1 MNTVTYE
8 DIWRALE
15 EVKDPEIPVVSLV
28 EMGIVRGVA
37 LAGGRAIITMT
48 PTFLGCPAL
57 HMMKANIK
65 ERLLRLGVDAVDVR
79 ESLSPPWS
87 TDWISEEARRKLK
100 DFGLAPPPKHS
111 GDEQVLL
118 AEAARCPYCDSENT
132 VLKNAFG
139 PTLCR
144 SIYVCND
151 CRQPFEQFKPV

>member
-37 LAGGRAIITMT
+37 LAGGRAIITMA

-111 GDEQVLL
+111 GDDQSLL

-132 VLKNAFG
+132 LLKNAFG

>member
-1 MNTVTYE
+1 VVTYE

-28 EMGIVRGVA
+28 EMGMVRGVA
-37 LAGGRAIITMT
+37 LDAVHGRAIVTMT

-57 HMMKANIK
+57 YTMKAEIK
-65 ERLLRLGVDAVDVR
+65 ERLLRLGVAAVEVR
-79 ESLSPPWS
+79 ESLSPAWS
-87 TDWISEEARRKLK
+87 TDWISEEGRRKLK
-100 DFGLAPPPKHS
+100 DFGLSPPPKHG

-118 AEAARCPYCDSENT
+118 ADTARCPYCDSENT
-132 VLKNAFG
+132 ALKNTFG

-144 SIYVCND
+144 AIYVCND